1 MTLNDKYFRMAT
13 KSTRNNFYST
23 MIYKIIMSLL
33 QIKRLPRRRTVQ
45 LISTWEEYSNN
56 YEA

>member
-1 MTLNDKYFRMAT
+1 
-13 KSTRNNFYST
+13 

>member
-1 MTLNDKYFRMAT
+1 
-13 KSTRNNFYST
+13 
-23 MIYKIIMSLL
+23 MIYKIIMLLL
-33 QIKRLPRRRTVQ
+33 QAKGLPRRCTVQ